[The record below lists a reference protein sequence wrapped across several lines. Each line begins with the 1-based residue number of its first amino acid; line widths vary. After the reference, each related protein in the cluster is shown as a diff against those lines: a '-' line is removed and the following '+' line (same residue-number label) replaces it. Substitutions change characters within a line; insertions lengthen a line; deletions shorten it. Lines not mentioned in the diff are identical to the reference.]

1 MIRETFSFFI
11 NSFADKTPEWISAF
25 AASVSAIGVVFV
37 WRQLI
42 ATENI
47 AQLEFE
53 DALEKE
59 YRDLVKG
66 IPTKALLDS
75 DLDVHEYQ
83 DSFDDFFLYFDL
95 SNTQIVLRQQTRIGD
110 NTWKNWCAGMRFN
123 FSLPAFE
130 RAWSEVKMRTD
141 DRSDE
146 LFSELRKLVNDKF
159 ETDPKYWK
167 K

>member
-1 MIRETFSFFI
+1 MISETLSFFI

-42 ATENI
+42 ATKNI
-47 AQLEFE
+47 AQLQFE

-59 YRDLVKG
+59 YQDLAKG
-66 IPTKALLDS
+66 VPTKALRDS
-75 DLDVHEYQ
+75 DLDACEYK
-83 DSFDDFFLYFDL
+83 DLFDDCFRYFDL

-110 NTWKNWCAGMRFN
+110 ITWKNWCAGMRFN

-130 RAWSEVKMRTD
+130 RAWSDVIMRTD

-146 LFSELRKLVNDKF
+146 LFSELRKLVSDKF
-159 ETDPKYWK
+159 ETDPKKWK